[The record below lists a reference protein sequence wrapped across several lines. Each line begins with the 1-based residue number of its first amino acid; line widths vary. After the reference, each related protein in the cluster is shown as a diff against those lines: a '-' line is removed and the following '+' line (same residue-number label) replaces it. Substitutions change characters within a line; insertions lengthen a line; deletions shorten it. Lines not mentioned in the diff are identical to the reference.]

1 MLEDALWTTIY
12 SDEQIRV
19 IESIDDSDNN
29 TQNSI
34 SELVELAVQL
44 SIE

>member
-1 MLEDALWTTIY
+1 MLEDVLWTTLY

>member
-1 MLEDALWTTIY
+1 MLEDVLWTTLY
-12 SDEQIRV
+12 SDEQIRI